1 MASPLYQT
9 IEVLSRDKGIQP
21 EIVVGAVEDA
31 IALATRKYYK
41 TQENMRAELDKD
53 SGEIRAYIYKTVV
66 ETPEQIEDPVNQITL
81 EQARELAPEVEIGG
95 EIRYYKPTDV
105 LGRIAAQMA
114 KQVIF
119 QKVREAERDTVF
131 NEYAHRQGEVMTAMV
146 KRLELQD
153 VIFDLGKAEARMPR
167 REQSRLEQFS
177 VGERVRVILLRVD
190 RAAKGPQV
198 IVSRASPVLV
208 QNLFQSEVPE
218 IYDGT
223 VNIKAIA
230 REAGERTKIA
240 VMSRDKDVDPVGACV
255 GMKGM
260 RVQSII
266 RELRGEKI
274 DIIEFSDEITTFAE
288 KALQPAKVSRVSI
301 SDLTEKQL
309 EVIVDDTQLSLAIGK
324 KGQNVRLA
332 AKLLGWKIDIKSE
345 EEKRQEVE
353 QQMQALS
360 GGPSTP
366 IEQVTELGEQIIQK
380 LVAAGITTVESLAD
394 MTPEQLEEIPGIG
407 EKTLEKISSAV
418 RHYFG
423 EYEPGEERPAG
434 GASGK
439 SDDELIAKAR
449 AIEDAQAAEEIDA
462 LTLDQEGEREA
473 PDTVDGSG
481 RLSDDITRLRMEEL
495 TESGPDLDDIG
506 GVSEAPGQENVSKTL
521 ASHVPNYETARS
533 ETVNEGNVEEP
544 VQETLQDRKV
554 DEGGV

>member
-1 MASPLYQT
+1 MASVLYQS
-9 IEVLSRDKGIQP
+9 IETLSREKGIEP
-21 EIVVGAVEDA
+21 EIVVAAVEDA

-41 TQENMRAELDKD
+41 TQENMRAELDRET
-53 SGEIRAYIYKTVV
+53 GEIRAYIYKTVV
-66 ETPEQIEDPVNQITL
+66 EAQDQIDDPLNQIAL
-81 EQARELAPEVEIGG
+81 DEARALVPEVEVGG

-131 NEYAHRQGEVMTAMV
+131 NEYNHRINEVINATV
-146 KRLELQD
+146 KRIEPQD
-153 VIFDLGKAEARMPR
+153 VIFDLGKTEARMPR

-177 VGERVRVILLRVD
+177 VGERVRVVLLRVD

-198 IVSRASPVLV
+198 IVSRAVPELV

-223 VNIKAIA
+223 VIIRAIA

-274 DIIEFSDEITTFAE
+274 DIIEYSEEITTFAE

-301 SDLTEKQL
+301 TDLAEKQL

-332 AKLLGWKIDIKSE
+332 AKLLSWKIDIKSE

-353 QQMQALS
+353 QQMQAMS
-360 GGPSTP
+360 GGPTTP
-366 IEQVTELGEQIIQK
+366 IERVTELGEPIIQK
-380 LVAAGITTVESLAD
+380 LVAAGVTTVEALAD
-394 MTPEQLEEIPGIG
+394 MTPEELEEVPGIG
-407 EKTLEKISSAV
+407 EKTLEKISVAV

-423 EYEPGEERPAG
+423 QYEEGESGQTGSPSTDSVLRTGIVEDAVSSATVQEITEAGPKAGDEGVVNSSIGGQWISDQVVAEAEGLQEELAEEAEVPGEKAEGNSVTGELRVHNTGRDLA
-434 GASGK
+434 
-439 SDDELIAKAR
+439 DDEHAGITTEGSEEDEETR
-449 AIEDAQAAEEIDA
+449 A
-462 LTLDQEGEREA
+462 
-473 PDTVDGSG
+473 
-481 RLSDDITRLRMEEL
+481 
-495 TESGPDLDDIG
+495 
-506 GVSEAPGQENVSKTL
+506 
-521 ASHVPNYETARS
+521 
-533 ETVNEGNVEEP
+533 
-544 VQETLQDRKV
+544 
-554 DEGGV
+554 